1 MEESMEARKAF
12 ETLKFL
18 IERAQKQA
26 EPEERSF
33 LDSLDPDR
41 DQKTAQLQDL
51 RKALQSLEKQ
61 WFQVLPDQPAG
72 RRRGRPR
79 RTQTGDITPQ
89 KAYQLPLLQAL
100 EEMGGR
106 AECAMVTRRVREIMA
121 DILKPADFESL
132 DDEHDI
138 RWVTNVRFARQNLIE
153 RGCLRSDSP
162 RGIWE
167 ITDRGREY
175 LQTQTEGQLPLIH

>member
-1 MEESMEARKAF
+1 
-12 ETLKFL
+12 
-18 IERAQKQA
+18 
-26 EPEERSF
+26 
-33 LDSLDPDR
+33 
-41 DQKTAQLQDL
+41 
-51 RKALQSLEKQ
+51 
-61 WFQVLPDQPAG
+61 
-72 RRRGRPR
+72 
-79 RTQTGDITPQ
+79 
-89 KAYQLPLLQAL
+89 
-100 EEMGGR
+100 
-106 AECAMVTRRVREIMA
+106 MVTRRVREIMA

-132 DDEHDI
+132 NDEHDI